1 MEEIAL
7 THAEEGGFV
16 GGEEGKGIFDA
27 IAELYRSVAEDTVLG
42 EEKAESRK
50 RGRTVE
56 DVAQCVADGLRSK
69 RRRSV

>member
-7 THAEEGGFV
+7 THADEGGFI
-16 GGEEGKGIFDA
+16 GGEEGKGVFDG

-42 EEKAESRK
+42 EETTESRK

-56 DVAQCVADGLRSK
+56 DVAECMIEGLRAK
-69 RRRSV
+69 RSRSV